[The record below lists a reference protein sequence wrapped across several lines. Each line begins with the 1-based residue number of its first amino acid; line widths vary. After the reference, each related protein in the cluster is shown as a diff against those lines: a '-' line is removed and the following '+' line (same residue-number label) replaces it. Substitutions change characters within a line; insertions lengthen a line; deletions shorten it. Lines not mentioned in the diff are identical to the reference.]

1 MISHFRICTVSQ
13 CFPKQG
19 HISLGWSL
27 AFLTIIFHDP
37 PFSSRPFGGKDFPVP
52 HKADRGK
59 YGYRTI
65 SSRKAGERK
74 AVPTF
79 SQDQRWEVTFAIQAD
94 GWRGDDSIILP
105 HFSGSDIESDA
116 AIGYVKTLS
125 WRIVEDNYQG
135 QYPINYEVLGSHSPL
150 FSAFKYIEY

>member
-1 MISHFRICTVSQ
+1 MYCESV
-13 CFPKQG
+13 FPKAG
-19 HISLGWSL
+19 AHLSGVVPG
-27 AFLTIIFHDP
+27 FLNYYLSWP